1 MLAGINQIYAAWQT
15 KSSMLKACLQL
26 QVRVVY
32 HDYHS
37 SLKDSTGKGIS
48 DASDRDL

>member
-26 QVRVVY
+26 QVRVAY

-37 SLKDSTGKGIS
+37 FFKDSTGKGIS
-48 DASDRDL
+48 DARDRDL